1 MEESTLVAES
11 QANRHSGVLTAEW
24 IMRDGSGC
32 GETFQ
37 QLVHDPLLL
46 SWLSTKEHQKFLLER
61 SFCSLVPGI

>member
-1 MEESTLVAES
+1 MAES
-11 QANRHSGVLTAEW
+11 QANGHSGVLTAEW
-24 IMRDGSGC
+24 IMRDGNGC